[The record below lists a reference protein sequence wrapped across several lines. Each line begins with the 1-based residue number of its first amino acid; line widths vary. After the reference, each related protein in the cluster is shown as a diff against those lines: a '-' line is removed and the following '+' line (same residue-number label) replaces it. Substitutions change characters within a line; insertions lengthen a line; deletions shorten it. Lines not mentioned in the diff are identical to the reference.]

1 MQPEMKE
8 LVERFKPH
16 VLWSDGDWEA
26 SSEYFGSKEFL
37 AWLYNESPVKDF
49 IVTNDRKFNYFE
61 VRTQKVWILQVEFQ
75 IADGALVVEWPTVVF
90 GQVRTGGPQV
100 QLPITYTQIRH
111 YSNLHD
117 LDQGVLIDHK
127 WENAMTVDRKSWG
140 SRKNLVLEDILDPS
154 VRTCFCS
161 QRLAH
166 YFAPN
171 FTRNS

>member
-61 VRTQKVWILQVEFQ
+61 VRTQKV
-75 IADGALVVEWPTVVF
+75 
-90 GQVRTGGPQV
+90 
-100 QLPITYTQIRH
+100 
-111 YSNLHD
+111 
-117 LDQGVLIDHK
+117 
-127 WENAMTVDRKSWG
+127 
-140 SRKNLVLEDILDPS
+140 
-154 VRTCFCS
+154 
-161 QRLAH
+161 
-166 YFAPN
+166 
-171 FTRNS
+171 